1 MNVFDPNYLPNLVN
15 HSHLYISS
23 RLFFFYYYCF
33 FLSGT
38 TNYLNQKPTLVASP
52 FVFSSLPHSI
62 RLLLLLL
69 FFNGRECK
77 CFLVHL
83 SKFLAAVL
91 KINQQSAMQM
101 QHGQKHDKIRRVD
114 RISFYKFSF
123 YFHCRTGSSTNL
135 HKFETTAT
143 I

>member
-1 MNVFDPNYLPNLVN
+1 MNVFDPNCLPNLVN
-15 HSHLYISS
+15 HSHLYIFTFF
-23 RLFFFYYYCF
+23 LFLLLLL

-52 FVFSSLPHSI
+52 FVFSSLPYSI
-62 RLLLLLL
+62 RLLLLLLL

-83 SKFLAAVL
+83 SKFSAAVL